1 MDSRSPRKF
10 IQAGGGGIVP
20 QLDAPTSASNAG
32 ERRVTIRCQQSSI
45 SLPITPDTSPVDI
58 LYSAANLMTH
68 PIDPQ
73 TSILLESYYTFGL
86 ERRLRRYERIRD
98 VMNSWDR
105 DSQFAL
111 QILLD
116 EPPERTKDLAIEN
129 VSRSIDGPPGF
140 VNFPIQHSQKPGR
153 WNKRLL
159 TLLDN
164 GQLYSHKK
172 KDAKLTDKD
181 SLALCMLSDFDL
193 YQISDEDMLRSLR
206 PPKKHSFAI
215 KSQQKSSVFLN
226 TENFVHFFNL
236 DDPQVAHDLQH
247 CVHRWRSWYLVNKKV
262 DLGKKEKALHIL
274 GTDADDAS
282 KSMDIARSGR
292 HRLKVSVDETPY
304 TIGTFTPLID
314 MDRFDK
320 PIEEFG
326 KDFLPPTTTTV
337 AAAAVKTDVPLRARG
352 NTVGKSHQPPATLLA
367 SNSTQ
372 SPKSPPLPAT
382 RIDVFAKDDE
392 FKATGLL
399 GKTYDGMKQQAETRT
414 SDEQPTDGPF
424 TGGGLLESHKQE
436 VVLKQQQHRQEQLQR
451 QAEQVRQLN
460 RSNTTAAKANGSAMT
475 RSNTTVGTKH
485 KAALPRSNTVLH
497 SSSST
502 PVSRTH
508 TPAGA
513 TGPTAV
519 PPIPRS
525 HTTVHEVNSAP
536 ISRSKTVAAR
546 RAPVM
551 EVEPPLPQRA
561 HIEAEPLPRRA
572 PVAEPEPLV
581 RRAHTM
587 EAEPSTHRAH
597 VEPVPTH
604 RPLVELAS
612 SHRPHVEPVPH
623 RAHVEPVSSHR
634 THVEPVAS
642 SRRAHAEPEPSSR
655 RAPAVE
661 QDSSSRQRSRSRSRT
676 RPSTANVPGATRPS
690 TSDGASYGRQRDK
703 PAPLLD
709 MAPAIPEI
717 PTAWRDKVG
726 RGIRAPTGAPLISM
740 ATDTRIAQQHQRL
753 PGMLGSPPISPPGVA
768 RRATTKVST
777 AQRGAS
783 AGMPVPAVPAGGL
796 GAPQTG
802 RRRSQSTAATS
813 ERRRLAS
820 QEARPPLPLISG
832 AGTGPRHHVPSS
844 SRKRDDDEDVP
855 LINFVDRARGRDMGS
870 RGIEAR
876 SRSGPLRQM

>member
-1 MDSRSPRKF
+1 
-10 IQAGGGGIVP
+10 
-20 QLDAPTSASNAG
+20 
-32 ERRVTIRCQQSSI
+32 
-45 SLPITPDTSPVDI
+45 
-58 LYSAANLMTH
+58 MTH

-129 VSRSIDGPPGF
+129 VSRSMDGPPGF
-140 VNFPIQHSQKPGR
+140 INFPIQHSQRPGR

-172 KDAKLTDKD
+172 TDAKLTDKD
-181 SLALCMLSDFDL
+181 SQALCMLSDFDL
-193 YQISDEDMLRSLR
+193 YQITDEDMLRSLR

-226 TENFVHFFNL
+226 TENFVHFFNT
-236 DDPQVAHDLQH
+236 DDATLAHDLQH

-262 DLGKKEKALHIL
+262 DLGKKEKALHIH
-274 GTDADDAS
+274 GAEADDA
-282 KSMDIARSGR
+282 KSSDIARIGR

-304 TIGTFTPLID
+304 TIGTFQPLID

-326 KDFLPPTTTTV
+326 KDFLPSTV
-337 AAAAVKTDVPLRARG
+337 APASASAPAIKTDVPLRARG
-352 NTVGKSHQPPATLLA
+352 NTVTQTHQSPSTLLA
-367 SNSTQ
+367 SNSIQ
-372 SPKSPPLPAT
+372 SPASPTLPAQ
-382 RIDVFAKDDE
+382 RIDVFAKEGE
-392 FKATGLL
+392 FKTTGLL
-399 GKTYDGMKQQAETRT
+399 GKTYEGLKQQVESRK

-436 VVLKQQQHRQEQLQR
+436 VALKQQQHRLEQLQR
-451 QAEQVRQLN
+451 QQEQVRQLN
-460 RSNTTAAKANGSAMT
+460 RSNTTAAKSNSTAMT
-475 RSNTTVGTKH
+475 RSNTTVGKKTNVP
-485 KAALPRSNTVLH
+485 LPRSNTVVH
-497 SSSST
+497 SSNST
-502 PVSRTH
+502 PVSRTN

-513 TGPTAV
+513 KV
-519 PPIPRS
+519 IPPIPQS
-525 HTTVHEVNSAP
+525 HTTVHETNSTP
-536 ISRSKTVAAR
+536 VSRSNTVATR
-546 RAPVM
+546 RAPV
-551 EVEPPLPQRA
+551 V
-561 HIEAEPLPRRA
+561 EAEPLPRRTHA
-572 PVAEPEPLV
+572 VEPEPLP
-581 RRAHTM
+581 R
-587 EAEPSTHRAH
+587 
-597 VEPVPTH
+597 
-604 RPLVELAS
+604 
-612 SHRPHVEPVPH
+612 
-623 RAHVEPVSSHR
+623 R
-634 THVEPVAS
+634 THGV
-642 SRRAHAEPEPSSR
+642 EPEPLPRRTHAVETESSTR

-661 QDSSSRQRSRSRSRT
+661 PESSARQRSRSRSRT
-676 RPSTANVPGATRPS
+676 RPSTAVAPGAVRPS

-709 MAPAIPEI
+709 MAPAMPEI
-717 PTAWRDKVG
+717 PTAWRDQVG

-740 ATDTRIAQQHQRL
+740 ATDSRSQHHRL
-753 PGMLGSPPISPPGVA
+753 PGMVGSPPISPPGVA
-768 RRATTKVST
+768 RRATTKVSN

-783 AGMPVPAVPAGGL
+783 AGMPVPVVPAGGFA
-796 GAPQTG
+796 APRTG
-802 RRRSQSTAATS
+802 RQRSQSTAATP

-820 QEARPPLPLISG
+820 QEARPPMPSIAA
-832 AGTGPRHHVPSS
+832 AGLGIRHPVSSS

-855 LINFVDRARGRDMGS
+855 LINFVDRARGRDLTS

-876 SRSGPLRQM
+876 SRSGPLRHM